1 MQGQR
6 GWGCTRW
13 REGCRFVIWF
23 QTAGRRLSEAQ
34 LRALIITGK
43 TRKSRFVDANGN
55 AVDARLVLDPASSAG
70 VQLHRA

>member
-23 QTAGRRLSEAQ
+23 QTAGRRLTEAQ
-34 LRALIITGK
+34 LHALVTTGK
-43 TRKSRFVDANGN
+43 TRKARFVDASGN

-70 VQLHRA
+70 VQLRRA